1 MAPKSQMQ
9 QGNETSSEPVATVKL
24 DPKKHFI
31 GVPCPKHTD
40 SSEDLEDMSSGVY
53 THLEM
58 TDPRFRVIDSN
69 RKKKQNK
76 RREPVASSEQVSAE
90 ADSDTK
96 DKPTSTYMGR
106 DMGWLADR
114 FDGHLCKRPRP
125 DDEPRVED
133 KPTKQSCPS

>member
-31 GVPCPKHTD
+31 GVPCPKHID
-40 SSEDLEDMSSGVY
+40 SSEELEDMSSGDH
-53 THLEM
+53 TQLEM
-58 TDPRFRVIDSN
+58 TDPRFRVIDPN

-90 ADSDTK
+90 ADSATK
-96 DKPTSTYMGR
+96 DKQASSSSSGER
-106 DMGWLADR
+106 WLAAGLYD
-114 FDGHLCKRPRP
+114 LLSKRPRP
-125 DDEPRVED
+125 DDDLVVED
-133 KPTKQSCPS
+133 KSAK

>member
-40 SSEDLEDMSSGVY
+40 SSEDLEDMSSGDH
-53 THLEM
+53 TQFEM
-58 TDPRFRVIDSN
+58 TDPRFRVIDPN

-76 RREPVASSEQVSAE
+76 RGEPVASSEQVSAE
-90 ADSDTK
+90 ADSATK
-96 DKPTSTYMGR
+96 DKQASSSSSGQR
-106 DMGWLADR
+106 WLAAGLYD
-114 FDGHLCKRPRP
+114 LVQTPKA
-125 DDEPRVED
+125 
-133 KPTKQSCPS
+133 

>member
-31 GVPCPKHTD
+31 GVPCPKHID
-40 SSEDLEDMSSGVY
+40 SSEELEDMSSGVY

-96 DKPTSTYMGR
+96 DKPTSTWMISESE
-106 DMGWLADR
+106 LAAR
-114 FDGHLCKRPRP
+114 LDGHLCKRPRP
-125 DDEPRVED
+125 DEEPRVED
-133 KPTKQSCPS
+133 KPAKQSCPS